1 MNLISLLQVSS
12 ADIILKE
19 FVFSV
24 VSLLGGAEFVGFL
37 NEYESGNTAL
47 LLNSVSS
54 LWQWL
59 VPLKCMSMLAFPLI
73 PLPLPIQNSLPATS
87 TLGTSC
93 ALRGLL
99 KSTIGSSLIIIK
111 LTGLNLKPYFL
122 PQCLV
127 LTAKI
132 KWKTI
137 DFRTGFKNYVRQG
150 CLWFQASSTDVPE

>member
-1 MNLISLLQVSS
+1 MSS
-12 ADIILKE
+12 ADIILKK
-19 FVFSV
+19 
-24 VSLLGGAEFVGFL
+24 SLYSMLSHCWGGAEFVGFL

-59 VPLKCMSMLAFPLI
+59 VPLKCMSMLAFPFI

-99 KSTIGSSLIIIK
+99 KSTIGSSLIIIIK

-137 DFRTGFKNYVRQG
+137 DFRTGFKNCVRQG